1 MLRHRR
7 QIGIRFIALPYFG
20 AVAVTTRLVE
30 LAGGL
35 RAIVASRSSRS
46 ES

>member
-7 QIGIRFIALPYFG
+7 QIGIPLVALPYFG
-20 AVAVTTRLVE
+20 AVAVMTRLIE

-35 RAIVASRSSRS
+35 KAVVASGSSR
-46 ES
+46 